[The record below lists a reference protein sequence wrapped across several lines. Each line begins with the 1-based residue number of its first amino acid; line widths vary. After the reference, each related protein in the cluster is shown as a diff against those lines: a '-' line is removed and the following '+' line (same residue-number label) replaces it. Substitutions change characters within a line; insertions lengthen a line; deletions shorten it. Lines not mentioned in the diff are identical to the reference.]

1 MCEIIKGLGGSAPAP
16 EKLSTDPFHFEN
28 NIRKAVDAGARLGV
42 QPILT
47 AKDMANPEV
56 EHLGIMAY
64 AAHLQWVPP
73 SQSVRNCTQ
82 TMDLAQREFG
92 VPKVL
97 EPEYLASPWLD
108 ELSGMTYLSY
118 FMKPGGPGY
127 NATMRWVNTQ
137 VKDSVKNFTVSG
149 WLFLQ
154 KLGAG
159 P

>member
-1 MCEIIKGLGGSAPAP
+1 MCIQRIKDTLIIITIILRQPIRSLTFNCHLIFQTDWNDGRVMCEIIKGLGGSAPAP

-73 SQSVRNCTQ
+73 RPPLS
-82 TMDLAQREFG
+82 DL
-92 VPKVL
+92 VTVYL
-97 EPEYLASPWLD
+97 ESTSGRVGEAVSAS
-108 ELSGMTYLSY
+108 
-118 FMKPGGPGY
+118 
-127 NATMRWVNTQ
+127 
-137 VKDSVKNFTVSG
+137 
-149 WLFLQ
+149 
-154 KLGAG
+154 
-159 P
+159 